1 MMLDYTEYIKIFI
14 GLLAVVDPIGTIPIF
29 IALTN
34 GKSNQ
39 ELRKIE
45 KQIVLTV
52 ATVLFSALILG
63 ESMLT
68 FFGISIYSFGVGAGI
83 VLLMLAISML
93 QAKVSGIVQNEQEA
107 EVTEEAESIAIVPI
121 SIPLLAG
128 PGAIGAVI
136 LYANRGTYPYHYGL
150 MAGEIAA
157 ICFILWLVLRSVP
170 WISKRIRQTW
180 VNIFTRIIGMLLVA
194 LAVEFIA
201 NGLKGLF
208 PVLAG

>member
-1 MMLDYTEYIKIFI
+1 MLDYTEYIKIFI

-29 IALTN
+29 IALTK
-34 GKSNQ
+34 GKTKR

-52 ATVLFSALILG
+52 ATVLFAALILG

-136 LYANRGTYPYHYGL
+136 LYANRGKFPYHYWL
-150 MAGEIAA
+150 MAGEIIA

-170 WISKRIRQTW
+170 WLSRRMRQTW

>member
-1 MMLDYTEYIKIFI
+1 MLDYTEYIKIFI
-14 GLLAVVDPIGTIPIF
+14 GLLAVVDPFGTIPIF

-34 GKSNQ
+34 GKSKA

-52 ATVLFSALILG
+52 ATVLFAALVLG

-93 QAKVSGIVQNEQEA
+93 HAKLSGIVQNEQEA
-107 EVTEEAESIAIVPI
+107 EVTEAAESIAIVPI

-128 PGAIGAVI
+128 PGAIGAII
-136 LYANRGTYPYHYGL
+136 LYAHRGEYPYHYLVMG
-150 MAGEIAA
+150 GEIIA
-157 ICFILWLVLRSVP
+157 ICLILWLVLRSVP
-170 WISKRIRQTW
+170 WISRRMRQTW

-194 LAVEFIA
+194 LSVEFIA

-208 PVLAG
+208 PVLAR